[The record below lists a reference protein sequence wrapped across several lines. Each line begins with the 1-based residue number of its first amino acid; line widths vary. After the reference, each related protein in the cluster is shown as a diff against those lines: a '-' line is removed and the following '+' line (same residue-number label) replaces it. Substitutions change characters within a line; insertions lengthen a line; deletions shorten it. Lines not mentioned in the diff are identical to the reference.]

1 MLIAIKMKKK
11 KKKTVV
17 ELGHNGSLKIC
28 VDP

>member
-1 MLIAIKMKKK
+1 MLIAIKMKK